1 MNLSGMN
8 LNFVIDLFVCMYGT
22 CSCTVRVMQLCICV
36 CFVADV
42 PRVRLELGR
51 NLEGDHI
58 REGIDVYFDCHVVAR
73 PNAVRLVWRHQVSW
87 TKQQQLL
94 FFLNLDPLM
103 LMQWALHWFIKS
115 TVLSCFHSTNSR
127 RCRRFCRYCA
137 QKLVLPVNATTTS
150 SSLLIPKGQQRST
163 INQRLHIQYDTVRP
177 VAATADS
184 NSSSGLVLSNFCCIA
199 AVVFDNNF
207 DLD

>member
-1 MNLSGMN
+1 MFVCVCVCVCVSAVYWRRQLNLSGMN
-8 LNFVIDLFVCMYGT
+8 LNFVIDLFVCIRT

-94 FFLNLDPLM
+94 FFFHLDPLVAVGT
-103 LMQWALHWFIKS
+103 ALVHQI
-115 TVLSCFHSTNSR
+115 NS
-127 RCRRFCRYCA
+127 FVMFSFVPPTP
-137 QKLVLPVNATTTS
+137 L
-150 SSLLIPKGQQRST
+150 SSLLSLLCAKVSFASERDDHQQLITNSKRAAE
-163 INQRLHIQYDTVRP
+163 INYKSKASYKILC
-177 VAATADS
+177 
-184 NSSSGLVLSNFCCIA
+184 GL
-199 AVVFDNNF
+199 
-207 DLD
+207 